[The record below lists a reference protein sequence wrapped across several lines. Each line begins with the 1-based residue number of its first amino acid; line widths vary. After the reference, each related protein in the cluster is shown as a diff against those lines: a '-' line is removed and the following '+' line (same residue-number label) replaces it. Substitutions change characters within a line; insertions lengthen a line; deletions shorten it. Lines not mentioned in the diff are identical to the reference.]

1 MRQSACTRPLSDR
14 HAQPDW
20 IGGGSESRQMMQALA
35 SPLCG
40 AIAAEAIEAAK
51 FPDPLKYAGVEWA

>member
-1 MRQSACTRPLSDR
+1 
-14 HAQPDW
+14 
-20 IGGGSESRQMMQALA
+20 MMQALA